1 VDTYSD
7 NESFDLAS
15 LFDMST
21 SASAPTSKKV
31 TTTRLPGGY
40 GARRA
45 KASVVAHGHISDEV
59 AEQIWRAALSLW
71 NIGGSSEESR
81 DELLW
86 CLAEVFVH
94 GTSSEIDWYAVKFTY
109 GGTEHDLGAFH
120 SVCSQNVPYVNPIRV
135 FVRDFRKAEIAMRI
149 HELLNNAE
157 NLELRQR
164 QIARYGTSVENA
176 RFCFD
181 TAHALFDSGMT
192 LKPTDIHT
200 INQLAKVA
208 ISNAHEDA
216 VSRGFASAPSDH
228 AGVVGGSK
236 PSPQV
241 TPAPQTDSGARAGF
255 KSVR

>member
-1 VDTYSD
+1 
-7 NESFDLAS
+7 
-15 LFDMST
+15 M
-21 SASAPTSKKV
+21 APDPVSSSNKKV
-31 TTTRLPGGY
+31 TTTRIPGGY
-40 GARRA
+40 GTRRS
-45 KASVVAHGHISDEV
+45 KAGVVPHGHISKET
-59 AEQIWRAALSLW
+59 AETIWRAALGMW
-71 NIGGSSEESR
+71 GVDGSTEDSR

-94 GTSSEIDWYAVKFTY
+94 GTSSEIDWHAVKFTY
-109 GGTEHDLGAFH
+109 NGSEYDLAAFH
-120 SVCSQNVPYVNPIRV
+120 STCSQHIPYVNPIRV

-149 HELLNNAE
+149 HELLNSAE

-192 LKPTDIHT
+192 LKPTDIHV

-208 ISNAHEDA
+208 ISSAHEDA
-216 VSRGFASAPSDH
+216 VSRGYASAPSDH
-228 AGVVGGSK
+228 SAVVGGTK
-236 PSPQV
+236 PTPQ
-241 TPAPQTDSGARAGF
+241 TAPAPQTDSGVRAGF